1 MCSRSVFWFH
11 PCRSATKSSVTC
23 KVKPVGGESRR
34 LTATV
39 RAAGKH
45 AKASRKGRTVRVT
58 LNAERRLTRS
68 TAVRVNVRSGN
79 ASTLFALSA
88 R

>member
-1 MCSRSVFWFH
+1 VR
-11 PCRSATKSSVTC
+11 C
-23 KVKPVGGESRR
+23 KVKPLGGESRR

-39 RAAGKH
+39 RAAGRK

-58 LNAERRLTRS
+58 LNAKRRLRRA
-68 TAVRVNVRSGN
+68 TAIRVNVRSGN
-79 ASTLFALSA
+79 ASTLFTLAA